1 MELLSVLSVFSQP
14 EPTHSQDVTFL
25 SIEEVTLH
33 QKGVARQPPCSAD
46 FLFSEYDDLT
56 VPDFSQHK

>member
-1 MELLSVLSVFSQP
+1 MGLLSVLAGLSQP

-25 SIEEVTLH
+25 SFEEVTLH
-33 QKGVARQPPCSAD
+33 QKGVARQPPCCAN

-56 VPDFSQHK
+56 VPDFSLQK